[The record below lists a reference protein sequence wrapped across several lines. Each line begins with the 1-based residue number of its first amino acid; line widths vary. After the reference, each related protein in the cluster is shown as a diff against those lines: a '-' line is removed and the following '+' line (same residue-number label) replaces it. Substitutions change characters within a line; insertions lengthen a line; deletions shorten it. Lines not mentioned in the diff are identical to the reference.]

1 MSAVSSRG
9 FVPHRHRHRGLK
21 NYQLTTTTTTSSSSS
36 TTTCD
41 DEPEQKRPKVNP
53 IFLWASQHDQKI
65 VEVRCEDYDKRNR
78 IKLTKTPQGWR
89 SIPRTASNTYA
100 GRSCFDTKDS
110 SSEKEN
116 GDKDDQLR
124 LANGDLEEFG
134 IKDRLSDNWII
145 DNEKREKLVRLHSE
159 KIRIHPE
166 VIRIRPKEMRIH
178 SEEILAE
185 EKIRMLQE
193 KIQLQQKEERIQHEE
208 EVRKRQEQVRM
219 LQEKVRIQQ
228 EEMEKLEN
236 LRKLEEIMFNGK
248 AEGQVELKNRN
259 AIRKRSEIRRNDELR
274 KKEKQIAEEEQR
286 RKRQEI
292 QKKMQRRKLEE
303 LEKKLELQKKVRHRK
318 RKKEHVVLGYSTT
331 DGINAWK
338 MRKRRNPKQKRKRRS
353 VSGVCTTNTINSI
366 STLNGINMV
375 NDVNTDNAVNTANK
389 VHTVNTDSD
398 VHTINSDSK
407 VHSINV
413 ADKVQ
418 IINTVNDV
426 NTTNN
431 DDTVNTTNNFYS
443 INKVKTTSRSAT
455 TDRNSSNNGSTISNR
470 ISILNRSTTSNRNTI
485 SSTNNRSTIS
495 SNRGIN
501 TISEEVGTKKPK
513 TQKGDN
519 APKRIDFDHL
529 MQPRVVLEQLQLTE
543 MEDGQHYKNT
553 SKNLQEDSYI
563 PSDDDLQ
570 DSESVDRDSVEREIV
585 DNEFEDGEILNRQIE
600 DRQSL
605 QKSPNPDIME
615 MALEKV
621 DYEED
626 QVQQEITNLEDQE
639 TLHEREKADHN
650 EESQTD
656 MDHSSDDDF
665 QDILK
670 MLDSTSFGNSK
681 LVLSLK
687 SAKLLEELELSLTGI
702 EDDVEKSDEQVEEPQ
717 NYSPS
722 PLQKTPLAE
731 YPNKCLKDVEIVE
744 VIESNSNPKPTETD
758 SSRILK
764 ALRNTP
770 GLSVSVTKKN
780 RSPDS
785 QMQEIAIA
793 IPNWRLGTK
802 SERGFSES
810 PESTVRIDSDE
821 RERTDPKKAEVPKK
835 SLLQV
840 VSSNEAQAKQVS
852 RFEIE
857 DPKTRSVV
865 SPQPSGIPCSPILPR
880 SSSAYLERL
889 LPSPP
894 CSVSCS
900 EDAKNDLTLKGILST
915 PCLEPETTQK
925 PNHQDEERP
934 NMWKTPEVHPT
945 YQNRLTNSQNDFLLA
960 QQRHY
965 LRYQH
970 FRNTNQQWETFVDAT
985 STISDIPQSPA
996 TQLRQLLKT
1005 VGHLIPDPLLV
1016 PRHCLPGLAAAPSIE
1031 IPKLLTSRP
1040 ELRLPEALNRP
1051 ELLRDPDLLVIS
1063 IAHLQYV
1070 LDQGHDS
1077 FGGSGG
1083 GGIGRM
1089 GQQDY
1094 GGATMDC
1101 VNTMAKKTTNSGNI
1115 RVRPK
1120 LSCKPI
1126 GTLMPAPIDLS
1137 RSRKNGSSY
1146 SSLLRVRTGLLKQE
1160 PEVSSTGSNLEEH
1173 QLWHPLFSRQRRP
1186 QQQKQQNYQATWH
1199 TTTFAS

>member
-1 MSAVSSRG
+1 M
-9 FVPHRHRHRGLK
+9 PHRHRHRGLK
-21 NYQLTTTTTTSSSSS
+21 NYQLTTTSSSSS
-36 TTTCD
+36 SSSTTTTTTCD

-89 SIPRTASNTYA
+89 SIPRTASNNYA
-100 GRSCFDTKDS
+100 GRSFDIKDS

-124 LANGDLEEFG
+124 RLANGDLDEFG

-145 DNEKREKLVRLHSE
+145 ANEEREKLVRLHS
-159 KIRIHPE
+159 K
-166 VIRIRPKEMRIH
+166 MRIQ
-178 SEEILAE
+178 EVLPD

-193 KIQLQQKEERIQHEE
+193 KIQHHHEEE
-208 EVRKRQEQVRM
+208 EVRKRQEEKVRM
-219 LQEKVRIQQ
+219 LQE
-228 EEMEKLEN
+228 EMDKLEN
-236 LRKLEEIMFNGK
+236 LRKLEEIMINGK
-248 AEGQVELKNRN
+248 TEAGQVELKNRS

-274 KKEKQIAEEEQR
+274 KKEKEIAEQEQR

-303 LEKKLELQKKVRHRK
+303 LELQKKVRHRK

-338 MRKRRNPKQKRKRRS
+338 LRKRRNPKQKRKRRS
-353 VSGVCTTNTINSI
+353 VSGVCSSNTLNSI
-366 STLNGINMV
+366 STINGINVV
-375 NDVNTDNAVNTANK
+375 NDVSISNTVNTANR
-389 VHTVNTDSD
+389 VCTINTIDSK
-398 VHTINSDSK
+398 VHTINNDPKIRSINNNPKICSINTDNEN
-407 VHSINV
+407 HSINT
-413 ADKVQ
+413 ASKVQ
-418 IINTVNDV
+418 TINTDND
-426 NTTNN
+426 NTINN
-431 DDTVNTTNNFYS
+431 DTDNDTNIY
-443 INKVKTTSRSAT
+443 KAKTISRSAN
-455 TDRNSSNNGSTISNR
+455 TDRNSSNRSTISNR
-470 ISILNRSTTSNRNTI
+470 LSINNRNSGNSICNRNTI
-485 SSTNNRSTIS
+485 SSTNNRIS
-495 SNRGIN
+495 GNRGISP
-501 TISEEVGTKKPK
+501 ISEEVSTKKPK
-513 TQKGDN
+513 TQKGSN
-519 APKRIDFDHL
+519 PSKQIDFDHL

-543 MEDGQHYKNT
+543 MEDGQHYKKT
-553 SKNLQEDSYI
+553 SKNPQEDSYV

-570 DSESVDRDSVEREIV
+570 DSESVDHDSVSHEIV
-585 DNEFEDGEILNRQIE
+585 ENEFEDEIQ
-600 DRQSL
+600 DRECL

-615 MALEKV
+615 MTLEK
-621 DYEED
+621 DLYEDE
-626 QVQQEITNLEDQE
+626 QVHQQITNPKKPTLQE
-639 TLHEREKADHN
+639 QEKVDHN

-656 MDHSSDDDF
+656 IDHSSDDDF

-702 EDDVEKSDEQVEEPQ
+702 EDDVDKLDEQEKEPET
-717 NYSPS
+717 YSPS
-722 PLQKTPLAE
+722 PLSKTPTPD
-731 YPNKCLKDVEIVE
+731 YPVNKCLNDVEIVQ
-744 VIESNSNPKPTETD
+744 VIESKPKPIETD

-770 GLSVSVTKKN
+770 GLSVSVTKKS

-785 QMQEIAIA
+785 QMQETLSIA
-793 IPNWRLGTK
+793 IPNWRLATK
-802 SERGFSES
+802 SERSFSES
-810 PESTVRIDSDE
+810 PESTVRIDTDE
-821 RERTDPKKAEVPKK
+821 RRTPIDPKKDEAPKK
-835 SLLQV
+835 SLMQI

-852 RFEIE
+852 RFEID
-857 DPKTRSVV
+857 DPKNRSAV

-915 PCLEPETTQK
+915 PCLEPETIQK
-925 PNHQDEERP
+925 SNHQDDERP
-934 NMWKTPEVHPT
+934 SIWKTPDIQPT
-945 YQNRLTNSQNDFLLA
+945 LQNRLSNSQTDFLLT
-960 QQRHY
+960 QQRNY

-970 FRNTNQQWETFVDAT
+970 FRNTNQQWEAFVDAT

-1005 VGHLIPDPLLV
+1005 MGHLIPDPLLV

-1070 LDQGHDS
+1070 LDQGQDS
-1077 FGGSGG
+1077 FASG

-1094 GGATMDC
+1094 GGATMNC
-1101 VNTMAKKTTNSGNI
+1101 VNTMVKKTTNSGNI

-1173 QLWHPLFSRQRRP
+1173 QLWHPLFSR
-1186 QQQKQQNYQATWH
+1186 
-1199 TTTFAS
+1199 